1 MKRRPQPTQAQSMG
15 HVLTDSALCELL
27 LAKAPLTQSQT
38 EAFVGYATQLA
49 AGTLPRLPKTVRD
62 HAIAVAKASGLLQR
76 TEMRRH
82 PHAGHVNL
90 GDGLSTVP
98 GPVDARAAAQFG
110 NIPKPIRRAG

>member
-15 HVLTDSALCELL
+15 HVLTDAALLEMLL
-27 LAKAPLTQSQT
+27 EKAPLTQQQT
-38 EAFVGYATQLA
+38 EAFVGYSTQLA
-49 AGTLPRLPKTVRD
+49 AGLYRLPKTVRD

-76 TEMRRH
+76 TEARRH

-110 NIPKPIRRAG
+110 RIPKPIRRAG